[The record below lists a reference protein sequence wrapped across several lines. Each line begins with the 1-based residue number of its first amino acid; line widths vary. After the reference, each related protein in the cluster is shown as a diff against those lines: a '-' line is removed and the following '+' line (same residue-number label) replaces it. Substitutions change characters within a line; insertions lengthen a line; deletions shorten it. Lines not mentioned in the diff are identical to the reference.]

1 MYKVKEKVEVEPMQ
15 ILKEVIDEIE
25 DVIKEKKLE
34 VPIFIINNYL
44 QEIERTVEDLLY
56 ELYEAEGYFVV

>member
-1 MYKVKEKVEVEPMQ
+1 MQ
-15 ILKEVIDEIE
+15 ILKEVMDEIE

-56 ELYEAEGYFVV
+56 ELYEAEGYFVI